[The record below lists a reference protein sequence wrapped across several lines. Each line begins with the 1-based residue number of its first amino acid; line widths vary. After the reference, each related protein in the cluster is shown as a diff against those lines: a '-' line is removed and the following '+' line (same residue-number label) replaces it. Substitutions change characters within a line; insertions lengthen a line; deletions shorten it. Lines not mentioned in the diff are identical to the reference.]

1 MEVIAI
7 NGQPRTDLGKK
18 GSKAVRKE
26 EQIPCVLYGPGFSE
40 HFSTEITNVR
50 HLIYTPD
57 FKVAD
62 VIIGDNKY
70 RCIVKDVQYHPVSE
84 KILHID
90 FLMLKD
96 GHPVKVEVPLRFTG
110 TAVGVKG
117 GGKLQQKVRRVK
129 IKTVPEALITELKLD
144 ISNLD
149 MGQSIRIRD
158 IVPPKNVEIL
168 NAPST
173 PVATID
179 IPRALRSASTAAEKA
194 GKK

>member
-7 NGQPRTDLGKK
+7 NGHPRAELGKK
-18 GSKAVRKE
+18 GTKAVRNQ
-26 EQIPCVLYGPGFSE
+26 EQIPCVIYGPGLSE
-40 HFSTEITNVR
+40 HFSTDLSSVR

-57 FKVAD
+57 FKVAE
-62 VIIGDNKY
+62 VNIGGRKH
-70 RCIVKDVQYHPVSE
+70 RCIVKDVQYHPVTE
-84 KILHID
+84 RILHID
-90 FLMLKD
+90 FLSLTE

-129 IKTVPEALITELKLD
+129 IKTLPESLITELKLD
-144 ISNLD
+144 ITNLE

-158 IVPPKNVEIL
+158 IKPPHNVEIL
-168 NAPST
+168 SSPST

-179 IPRALRSASTAAEKA
+179 IPRALRSAGAAAEKA

>member
-7 NGQPRTDLGKK
+7 NGQSRMELGKK
-18 GSKAVRKE
+18 GAKAARKE
-26 EQIPCVLYGPGFSE
+26 DMIPCVVYGPGFAE
-40 HFSTEITNVR
+40 HFSTDLASVR

-62 VIIGDNKY
+62 VSIGGQKH

-90 FLMLKD
+90 FLLLKD

-110 TAVGVKG
+110 SAIGVKG

-129 IKTVPEALITELKLD
+129 IKTLPETLVTELKMD

-149 MGQSIRIRD
+149 MGQSVRVRD
-158 IVPPKNVEIL
+158 IKPPQNIEIL
-168 NAPST
+168 NAPNT

-179 IPRALRSASTAAEKA
+179 IPRALRSATAAAEKA
-194 GKK
+194 DKK

>member
-1 MEVIAI
+1 V
-7 NGQPRTDLGKK
+7 
-18 GSKAVRKE
+18 V
-26 EQIPCVLYGPGFSE
+26 YGPGFTE
-40 HFSTEITNVR
+40 HFSTDLATVR

-62 VIIGDNKY
+62 VSVGGQKH

-90 FLMLKD
+90 FLLLKE

-110 TAVGVKG
+110 SAIGVKG

-129 IKTVPEALITELKLD
+129 IKTLPETLVTELNMD
-144 ISNLD
+144 ITNLD
-149 MGQSIRIRD
+149 MGQSIRVRD
-158 IVPPKNVEIL
+158 IQPPQNIEIL
-168 NAPST
+168 NAPNT

-179 IPRALRSASTAAEKA
+179 IPRALRSAAAAAEKA
-194 GKK
+194 KK